1 MSRFFLS
8 PPSQGGVGEG
18 GSGPPAPLS
27 NASAPLPTREGIRD
41 GFTLLE
47 VLMALAISVLL
58 MAALYVSMD
67 VLLRY
72 AQAGRERVDEAVLAR
87 ALLQRIRSDVSS
99 AITPIQGSATST
111 SSAGPT
117 PATGTAAAT
126 TTTDTPTVSLDAVT
140 PFNAGIQGEIDRLT
154 MWVTRVPGQNRPGTE
169 ADTPNGGPDV
179 HRVTYWLAGDKGLA
193 SQDISRVTADDSSI
207 PLPPDV
213 SDDAI
218 TIVAPEVT
226 SLEFHYFDGTA
237 WQDSW
242 DGTAMS
248 ADGSTPLGPPKAV
261 KVIIGIKAP
270 NGKAKTYEHVIA
282 IQTANAQPS
291 GSTTE
296 EMQ

>member
-1 MSRFFLS
+1 MSRAR
-8 PPSQGGVGEG
+8 P
-18 GSGPPAPLS
+18 
-27 NASAPLPTREGIRD
+27 

-47 VLMALAISVLL
+47 VLIALAISVLL

-87 ALLQRIRSDVSS
+87 SLLQRVRADVSS
-99 AITPIQGSATST
+99 AITPIQGSA
-111 SSAGPT
+111 APT
-117 PATGTAAAT
+117 PPPNSLPPNSPPSPAE
-126 TTTDTPTVSLDAVT
+126 PTVSLDAVT
-140 PFNAGIQGEIDRLT
+140 PFNAGIQGEINRLT

-169 ADTPNGGPDV
+169 ADTAPNGGPDI
-179 HRVTYWLAGDKGLA
+179 HRVTYWLAGNKGLA

-213 SDDAI
+213 PDDAM
-218 TIVAPEVT
+218 TIVAPEVA

-242 DGTAMS
+242 DGTEMS
-248 ADGSTPLGPPKAV
+248 ADGSTPKGPPKAV
-261 KVIIGIKAP
+261 KVVIGIKAP
-270 NGKAKTYEHVIA
+270 SGKVKTYEHVIA